1 VKDFQLD
8 LLPLTVEERIG
19 AASAGPTLFFFVR
32 EAAQILTL
40 TEAQVRWAIRWY
52 RLDSLLVG
60 NQYRIP
66 RSALARFWRCRR
78 AITRQRIGYDLCIKR
93 QELLA
98 PDPKP
103 PIRSVL
109 ARDVFGSD
117 DRPEAQEPDMM
128 DWYDL
133 WELPFPYEA
142 TAADWGRLLRSPTA
156 CIVQDAGATAQDV
169 LRWPEIY
176 DWMISREMVNLP
188 VGVEDDG
195 AQSRPRMSDPVPPS
209 WQMMFEEF
217 M

>member
-1 VKDFQLD
+1 MKDSQLD

-19 AASAGPTLFFFVR
+19 VALAGPCLFFFVR
-32 EAAQILTL
+32 EAARILAL
-40 TEAQVRWAIRWY
+40 TEAQVRWAVRWY

-78 AITRQRIGYDLCIKR
+78 EITRQRVGYDLYVRR

-103 PIRSVL
+103 PVRSAL

-117 DRPEAQEPDMM
+117 DRPEAQEPGMM

-142 TAADWGRLLRSPTA
+142 TAADWARLLRSPTA
-156 CIVQDAGATAQDV
+156 CIVKDIGAASQDV

-195 AQSRPRMSDPVPPS
+195 ARSRPRMSDPVPPS